1 MEEKRQARNKP
12 TLTQPINLQHKR
24 QEYTME
30 KRVFLICGAGK
41 LDSYV
46 QKNEL
51 DYFLTP
57 YTQRNTK

>member
-1 MEEKRQARNKP
+1 MEQNQEPRNKP
-12 TLTQPINLQHKR
+12 TLIKSINLQHKR

>member
-1 MEEKRQARNKP
+1 MEQNQQPRNKP
-12 TLTQPINLQHKR
+12 TLIESINLKHKR

-30 KRVFLICGAGK
+30 KGVSLISGAGK
-41 LDSYV
+41 LDSYM

-57 YTQRNTK
+57 YTK